1 MEMSRGTAAVG
12 APSPASAPLNAPL
25 FRSIIDGLDERK
37 RWVVLDLGA
46 ARNETIALFSRF
58 RCRLDIA
65 DLAQDLGSLKGELT
79 RAELERRAEALLP
92 KQRDEATDLVL
103 CWDLLNYLDRPAL
116 AALMGRIAARA
127 RPGTAAHGL
136 IVYSETQ
143 MPTEP
148 GCYVPR
154 EDCCLLNVS
163 NCTTLRTAPRYSP
176 EDLTLCMPDYSIERG
191 RLLRNGMQEFLFR
204 L

>member
-1 MEMSRGTAAVG
+1 MGMSRGAAVG
-12 APSPASAPLNAPL
+12 APSLQPAALNAPL
-25 FRSIIDGLDERK
+25 FRSIIEGLDERK

-65 DLAQDLGSLKGELT
+65 DLAQDLESLSGELEPT
-79 RAELERRAEALLP
+79 ELERRAEALLP
-92 KQRDEATDLVL
+92 PQRTEATDLVL

-127 RPGTAAHGL
+127 HQGTAAHGL
-136 IVYSETQ
+136 IVYSEAQ
-143 MPTEP
+143 MPTQP
-148 GCYVPR
+148 GRYVPR
-154 EDCCLLNVS
+154 EDCSLLNLS
-163 NCTTLRTAPRYSP
+163 NCATLRRAPRYSP
-176 EDLTLCMPDYSIERG
+176 EDLTLCMPGYAIERG